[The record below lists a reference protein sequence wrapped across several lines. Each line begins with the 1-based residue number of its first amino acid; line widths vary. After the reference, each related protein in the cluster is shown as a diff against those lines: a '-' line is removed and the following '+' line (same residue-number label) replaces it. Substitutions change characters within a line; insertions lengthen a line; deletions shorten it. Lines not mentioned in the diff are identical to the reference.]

1 MKTHTPGPWFV
12 VPDPQWEGKH
22 PNHAS
27 RCICN
32 VPQFAEVHP
41 PTEGENGEWHVFHD
55 QHGKTVCLMTDT
67 LEIKANATL
76 IASAPELLEIIR
88 ALLPHASNEW
98 ERLDDLVH
106 RGSRES
112 ENAAT
117 ELDSLIDRARE
128 IVAKIGGSK

>member
-1 MKTHTPGPWFV
+1 MKSHTPGPWFV

-67 LEIKANATL
+67 LEITANARL
-76 IASAPELLEIIR
+76 IASAPEMLEIIR

-117 ELDSLIDRARE
+117 ELDNLIDRARE
-128 IVAKIGGSK
+128 IVDKIGGNL

>member
-12 VPDPQWEGKH
+12 VPDPQWVGKH

-67 LEIKANATL
+67 LEITANATL
-76 IASAPELLEIIR
+76 IASAPEMLAALALIYANAGESPEWIR
-88 ALLPHASNEW
+88 ARIAPVIEKA
-98 ERLDDLVH
+98 
-106 RGSRES
+106 
-112 ENAAT
+112 
-117 ELDSLIDRARE
+117 
-128 IVAKIGGSK
+128 IGGKL

>member
-27 RCICN
+27 RYVCN

-41 PTEGENGEWHVFHD
+41 PVEGESGDWNIFHD

-67 LEIKANATL
+67 LEITANAHL
-76 IASAPELLEIIR
+76 IASAPELLAALSDIFDHAERTDAADLAEIWSRMDDIR
-88 ALLPHASNEW
+88 NLA
-98 ERLDDLVH
+98 R
-106 RGSRES
+106 
-112 ENAAT
+112 AAISKAT
-117 ELDSLIDRARE
+117 
-128 IVAKIGGSK
+128 GGAA

>member
-27 RCICN
+27 RYVCN

-41 PTEGENGEWHVFHD
+41 PVEGESGDWNIFHD

-67 LEIKANATL
+67 LEITANARL
-76 IASAPELLEIIR
+76 IASAPDLLA
-88 ALLPHASNEW
+88 AL
-98 ERLDDLVH
+98 ERLAHPMADD
-106 RGSRES
+106 ED
-112 ENAAT
+112 
-117 ELDSLIDRARE
+117 LDYARE
-128 IVAKIGGSK
+128 VIAKAKGQR